1 MKENTIIGRVLI
13 TAKARWRGYNI
24 YSVPDYG
31 ITCGIGTT
39 NGNIRVAAELLKS
52 LIANAALVVNDVPD
66 YTAQVFIR
74 ERPVTVDDDIF
85 SLLLENYN
93 P

>member
-13 TAKARWRGYNI
+13 TANARWRGYNI
-24 YSVPDYG
+24 YSVPGYG

-39 NGNIRVAAELLKS
+39 NGNIGVAAELLKS
-52 LIANAALVVNDVPD
+52 LLDNAAKVVSDIPD

-74 ERPVTVDDDIF
+74 ERPVNVNDDIF
-85 SLLLENYN
+85 SLLLENYT